1 MKGNDPLGSLITGLA
16 VPRPPGVRLGKRH
29 KLSPSTVLLEESREE
44 AALSKRTRMKSTACL
59 LAAFGVIANLQT
71 GVLGADT
78 IKRSAIQPASI
89 RPPIPIPIKP
99 SPGFISTPPRAIPR
113 PGYLTK
119 PPPPTVRTAATRSL
133 SQYSAAS
140 SPAGKAGKM
149 SPTLNSPSFFSAGV
163 SGFRATLYPA
173 ASPAGQAK
181 PGGRAAVADSGPLT
195 MEVNLQRLVRYFEN
209 SRTMPGRTNS
219 STSFKPPVKEA
230 DLSKML
236 AAPGEAKHQSGA
248 KE

>member
-1 MKGNDPLGSLITGLA
+1 
-16 VPRPPGVRLGKRH
+16 
-29 KLSPSTVLLEESREE
+29 
-44 AALSKRTRMKSTACL
+44 MKSTACL

-119 PPPPTVRTAATRSL
+119 PPPPTVRTAATAAPRSL

-140 SPAGKAGKM
+140 SPAGTAGKM
-149 SPTLNSPSFFSAGV
+149 SPTRNSPSFFSTGV

-181 PGGRAAVADSGPLT
+181 PGGRAAIAESEPLT

-219 STSFKPPVKEA
+219 SMSFKPPVKEA
-230 DLSKML
+230 DLSKRSVEIDL
-236 AAPGEAKHQSGA
+236 R
-248 KE
+248 